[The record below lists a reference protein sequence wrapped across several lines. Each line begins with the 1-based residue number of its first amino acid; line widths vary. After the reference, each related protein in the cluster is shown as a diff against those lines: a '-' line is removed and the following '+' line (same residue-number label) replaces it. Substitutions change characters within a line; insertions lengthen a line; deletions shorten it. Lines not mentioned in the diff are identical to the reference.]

1 LPYSREA
8 CGAEHWRRVIQS
20 CFPGFEVRSISYL
33 AEGWSSTVW
42 EVNGSHVFRFPKRP
56 EINPGLCKEIRLLPG
71 LAPALPLPIP
81 QFDFVWQG
89 GPEYEG
95 VFVGYPKLPG
105 VELLPEDGALLSRL
119 EDGEMQQ
126 RSRPKDGETSP
137 VAQVPRQLGEF
148 LTSLHRFPLSR
159 AIALGISSGDGASWR
174 EEYQTLFATVQ
185 QRVLPLLD
193 EPTQDNLSRVW
204 REFVDDPAN
213 FQFQPALIH
222 RDLCGEHILAEPK
235 ARCSSDLFDPGLG
248 RITGII
254 DWEDAAIGD
263 PAFDFTGLLD
273 FGQEFVQG
281 VWAAYRGPRDGGMLD
296 RARFYRAIVPCHEAL
311 FGLECGLPQ
320 HISAGLKE
328 LGDRFGPPRGDT
340 EYLGPKGA

>member
-1 LPYSREA
+1 LPYSRTA
-8 CGAEHWRRVIQS
+8 CGGEHWRRVIQS
-20 CFPGFEVRSISYL
+20 CFPRFEVHSISYL

-56 EINPGLCKEIRLLPG
+56 AIDSGLRKEIRLLPALG
-71 LAPALPLPIP
+71 PALPLPIP

-105 VELLPEDGALLSRL
+105 VELLPQEWR
-119 EDGEMQQ
+119 
-126 RSRPKDGETSP
+126 
-137 VAQVPRQLGEF
+137 AQTVWPPRQLGEF

-159 AIALGISSGDGASWR
+159 AIALGVAGGDGASWR
-174 EEYQTLFATVQ
+174 EEYQTLYETVQ
-185 QRVLPLLD
+185 RRVGPLLD
-193 EPTQDNLSRVW
+193 EPTRGNLSRVW

-222 RDLCGEHILAEPK
+222 RDLCAEHILVEK
-235 ARCSSDLFDPGLG
+235 RARCSPAGCAGCSSDSDLFDPEQA
-248 RITGII
+248 RITGIL

-263 PAFDFTGLLD
+263 PAFDLTGLLD
-273 FGQEFVQG
+273 FGPDSVQR
-281 VWAAYRGPRDGGMLD
+281 VLAAYRGPRDGGTLD
-296 RARFYRAIVPCHEAL
+296 RARFYRAIVPCHEIL

-320 HISAGLKE
+320 HVTAGLKD
-328 LGDRFGPPRGDT
+328 LDGRFGRPQ
-340 EYLGPKGA
+340 